1 MAIPFVG
8 RNGTIGIGRESTH
21 GTAVSRTNWI
31 RRTVSANGNRKP
43 EFRPS
48 PNLST
53 SSATGATSRSHYQV
67 VEAPDGEFEVEAT
80 YENIGIILRLCLGA
94 VSTSGSGPYT
104 HDYTIDDLES
114 YTLEM
119 IRGNATNSDVFE
131 GVKSKGMTLRGDAET
146 PMRLRVP
153 WRAEMGASRASAG
166 APSFGSG
173 NTQILGHHAGTLGF
187 NSATYSFIDYEL
199 TLDNALIEYR
209 QLGSLL
215 RPEPA
220 EGIKSVRFKVTLVYT
235 TDALQTALLANT
247 QGDLTLAFT
256 SGSQSLTITIQN
268 AFITMAEEPMGD
280 TGIIRQTVEFI
291 GEGDG
296 TDHGLKITVVNGNSS
311 GEAN

>member
-8 RNGTIGIGRESTH
+8 RNSAVGIGRESTY
-21 GTAVSRTNWI
+21 GTAVSRTNWRPAI
-31 RRTVSANGNRKP
+31 TFSGNRKL
-43 EFRPS
+43 EFRPR
-48 PNLST
+48 PNLRT
-53 SSATGATSRSHYQV
+53 SSATGATPRSHYQV
-67 VEAPDGEFEVEAT
+67 VEAPEGEFELEAT

-104 HDYTIDDLES
+104 HDYTIDDLEAF
-114 YTLEM
+114 TLEQV
-119 IRGNATNSDVFE
+119 RGNATNSDVFE
-131 GVKSKGMTLRGDAET
+131 GCKAKGLTLRGDTES

-153 WRAEMGASRASAG
+153 WRAETGASRASAG
-166 APSFGSG
+166 SPSYGSG
-173 NTQILGHHAGTLGF
+173 DSPILGHHAGTLGF
-187 NSATYSFIDYEL
+187 NSATYTLVDYEI
-199 TLDNALIEYR
+199 TLDNALIER
-209 QLGSLL
+209 RNLGSLL

-220 EGIKSVRFKVTLVYT
+220 EGIKSVRLKVTLEYS

-256 SGSQSLTITIQN
+256 SGSQSLTITLQN
-268 AFITMAEEPMGD
+268 AYIGMCEEPVGD
-280 TGIIRQTVEFI
+280 AGIIRQAVEFV